1 VSILGSN
8 NAYGLFIGNN
18 GGTGATWLQSMRNDS
33 AVAYA
38 LNLQP
43 SGGNVGIGTTTPTH
57 KLYVYGNAK
66 IKNGSDLIFGDLADA
81 DGFRLGID
89 SGLNTA
95 YINQVNNSSLTFKTN
110 NASAMTILNSG
121 NVGVGTTT
129 PTEKLEVNGK
139 LKIKDAI
146 VSDGDICIGVC
157 D

>member
-1 VSILGSN
+1 
-8 NAYGLFIGNN
+8 
-18 GGTGATWLQSMRNDS
+18 
-33 AVAYA
+33 
-38 LNLQP
+38 
-43 SGGNVGIGTTTPTH
+43 VGIGTTTPTH